1 MFAFTL
7 ISEIN
12 SKNLKCT
19 HSKIVETVLFDDTL
33 FIQFDSNR
41 VLNAAITFTVSSERG
56 TLFYCDY
63 GERKWATD
71 HMHHEFWSPILFYIS
86 IYSKS

>member
-19 HSKIVETVLFDDTL
+19 DSKIVETVLFDDTL
-33 FIQFDSNR
+33 FTQFHSNGI
-41 VLNAAITFTVSSERG
+41 LNAAITFTVSLKRG
-56 TLFYCDY
+56 TPFCCDY
-63 GERKWATD
+63 GERKWGTD
-71 HMHHEFWSPILFYIS
+71 HVHHEF
-86 IYSKS
+86 

>member
-19 HSKIVETVLFDDTL
+19 DSKIVETVLFDDTL
-33 FIQFDSNR
+33 FTQFHSNR
-41 VLNAAITFTVSSERG
+41 VLNAAVTFTVSSKRG
-56 TLFYCDY
+56 TPIYCDY
-63 GERKWATD
+63 GERKWGTD
-71 HMHHEFWSPILFYIS
+71 HVHHEF
-86 IYSKS
+86 